1 MSESMLKMWI
11 SIAGMG
17 FMVLSI
23 LLILFSRYKLK
34 GFFKFIVA
42 LIAYIFM
49 ILSGLIIILIVFS
62 GPTV

>member
-1 MSESMLKMWI
+1 MLKMWI

-17 FMVLSI
+17 FMVIAI

-34 GFFKFIVA
+34 GIFKFIVA
-42 LIAYIFM
+42 FIAYVFM
-49 ILSGLIIILIVFS
+49 ILAGFIIILVIFS